1 MLQLAAVLTSP
12 LGLTNF
18 EFENSGL
25 LKAITVFLTM
35 SPYDARLI
43 SEDKNEETKQGIN
56 EKHDITKQE
65 AISLIMRLR
74 LFAQAMCT
82 RVGNKLPFK
91 CLLNV
96 CHEQLTLAEPII
108 FKDSNQ
114 DYQGQLEA
122 LNHLSKGIIINLVY
136 DPEGKNCGNAEPDQ
150 PALLKAKSMGLP
162 F

>member
-35 SPYDARLI
+35 SPFDARLI

-65 AISLIMRLR
+65 AISLIMRFRNSSPLDR
-74 LFAQAMCT
+74 
-82 RVGNKLPFK
+82 KL
-91 CLLNV
+91 NWW
-96 CHEQLTLAEPII
+96 
-108 FKDSNQ
+108 
-114 DYQGQLEA
+114 
-122 LNHLSKGIIINLVY
+122 
-136 DPEGKNCGNAEPDQ
+136 
-150 PALLKAKSMGLP
+150 
-162 F
+162 